1 MSKSGSTKGSRKG
14 QDVELGSERD
24 GTSSSDGDY
33 VEDDEEEAERD
44 WTSMREPESW
54 LLDNGHFSD
63 VTISCG
69 PRSYRLHK
77 AILARESTVLREKFL
92 DPHETEDPVLDYDD
106 EDFEGLL
113 AMIYMGGRRPPSPF
127 ISRTKPSPNTAGMA

>member
-1 MSKSGSTKGSRKG
+1 MSKAGSSPKASGKGSRQG
-14 QDVELGSERD
+14 ED
-24 GTSSSDGDY
+24 SSSDGDY
-33 VEDDEEEAERD
+33 VEDEEQEAERD
-44 WTSMREPESW
+44 WEGMREPEGW

-77 AILARESTVLREKFL
+77 AVLARESTVLREKFL

-113 AMIYMGGRRPPSPF
+113 SMMYMGGNTSPE
-127 ISRTKPSPNTAGMA
+127 PDAGCLR